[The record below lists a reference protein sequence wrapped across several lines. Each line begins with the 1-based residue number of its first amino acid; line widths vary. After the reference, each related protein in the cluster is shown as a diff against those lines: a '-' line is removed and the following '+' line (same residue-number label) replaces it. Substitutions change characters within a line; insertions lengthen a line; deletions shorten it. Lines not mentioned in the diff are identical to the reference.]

1 MTDSSGGLIG
11 GSCTGGFFFLC
22 FALYMLY
29 RLLRSDPRPHPVEV
43 VVRHEIGAS
52 SQQNGA
58 SADALPPPYS
68 PSYEP
73 CSIEPVCFSAGKT

>member
-11 GSCTGGFFFLC
+11 GGCTGGLFFLC
-22 FALYMLY
+22 FALCMLY
-29 RLLRSDPRPHPVEV
+29 RLFRSDPRTHPAEV

-58 SADALPPPYS
+58 GADALPLPCS
-68 PSYEP
+68 PFYEP
-73 CSIEPVCFSAGKT
+73 CSIEPLCFTAGKN